1 MNIWIDI
8 EIAEQVPFIKALS
21 EELKSRGHTVIITTL
36 DSKEIKKKI
45 SEHCIEATVLG
56 KKVTFFGLFSEQADI
71 LRFTSLADHI
81 QGFKFPIAFSLGS
94 KPMLVTCT
102 NLNIPIV
109 LFLENHKDKIGWIH
123 YALEKSYFIVQD
135 TVTEQQILKQDINPK
150 KIAKINQ
157 AIELKGA
164 SFSTRS
170 IKEIAS
176 KIELFSSFRD
186 IKA

>member
-1 MNIWIDI
+1 MQ
-8 EIAEQVPFIKALS
+8 AK
-21 EELKSRGHTVIITTL
+21 IIGQK
-36 DSKEIKKKI
+36 DS
-45 SEHCIEATVLG
+45 L
-56 KKVTFFGLFSEQADI
+56 FGLFREQIDI
-71 LRFTSLADHI
+71 LRYTELADYI
-81 QGFKFPIAFSLGS
+81 KGFKIIIAFSLGS
-94 KPMLVTCT
+94 KSMLATCT

-157 AIELKGA
+157 AIKLKGA

-170 IKEIAS
+170 IKEITG